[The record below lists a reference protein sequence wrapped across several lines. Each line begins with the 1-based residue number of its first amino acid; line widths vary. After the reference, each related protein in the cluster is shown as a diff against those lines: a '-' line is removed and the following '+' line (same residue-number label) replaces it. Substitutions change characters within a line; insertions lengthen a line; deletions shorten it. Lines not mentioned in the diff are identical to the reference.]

1 MSRSIDAKSQLWA
14 KRFREFDASSL
25 SVTQFCQSVG
35 CSVPSFYHWKRKL
48 ALSKGAPAMPSFL
61 QVQTNTDCSFHIK
74 LVSGV
79 TITLP
84 FEALDSLPQILNRIT

>member
-1 MSRSIDAKSQLWA
+1 MSRSIDAKSQLWT

-25 SVTQFCQSVG
+25 SIAQFCQSVG
-35 CSVPSFYHWKRKL
+35 CSVPTFYQWRKKL
-48 ALSKGAPAMPSFL
+48 ALSSQAPKTSAFL
-61 QVQTNTDCSFHIK
+61 QVQTNVDSSFHIK

-84 FEALDSLPQILNRIT
+84 LEALDSLPKILNRIA